1 MDAFAA
7 VTRTHCPYCALQCG
21 MELRADPSGV
31 SDVSDTS
38 DETGRTDGSDG
49 TRLRVG
55 GWDAFPVNKGALC
68 QKGATSAEL
77 LNPATRLT
85 SPLIRRSSGS
95 ELEPVTWDE
104 ALDFA
109 ASRISAIAAAH
120 GRDAVGIFGGG
131 GLTHEKAYS
140 LGKFARV
147 VLRTPHIDYNGR
159 FCMSA
164 AAAASQRAFGVDRG
178 LPFPLADVAHTDVI
192 LLVGS
197 NLADTMPP
205 ALRYFT
211 AQREKG
217 GRLIVVDP
225 RRTRTAEQA
234 DLHLQPVPGTDAA
247 LAAGLLHVLIAEHL
261 VDEEFVAARTSGFEE
276 VRAEALRWWPER
288 VEAVCGVPAGD
299 VRAAA
304 RMFAGAGAGGE
315 AKAGAGA
322 HNGATTGMVLTA
334 RGTEQQADGADAV
347 NAWINLALAA
357 GKAGRPYCGYGA
369 ITGQGNGQGGREHGQ
384 KADQLPGYRKIT
396 DPAARE
402 HVARV
407 WGVPADSLP
416 GPGRPAMEL
425 LASCGSDIRALLVAG
440 SNPVVSAPDA
450 SFVTARLEALDFL
463 AVCDVVLSETAA
475 LADVVFPVTQWA
487 EEAGTMTNL
496 EGRVL
501 LRRQAI
507 APPEGVRSD
516 LDVLGGLAERLGSPG
531 FLTSPA
537 AVFDELARASAGGV
551 ADYSGLTYE
560 RIDAAS
566 EGPGLHW
573 PCPAPD
579 HPGTPRMFLD
589 AFGTPD
595 GRARF
600 VAVGHEPAIEEPC
613 ADFPYRL
620 TTGRVLAQYQSGAQT
635 RRVRSLNAAEPGG
648 FVQLHPD
655 LAAAVGVAEGDP
667 VRVTSRRGSAVA
679 PARISDLIRPDTVF
693 MPFHWPGAARANS
706 VTRRTTDPVSGMP
719 AFKTAA
725 VRVEVER

>member
-1 MDAFAA
+1 MDSPSS

-21 MELRADPSGV
+21 MELHADGGADAGLRAA
-31 SDVSDTS
+31 
-38 DETGRTDGSDG
+38 
-49 TRLRVG
+49 
-55 GWDAFPVNKGALC
+55 GWEAFQVNKGALC
-68 QKGATSAEL
+68 QKGATSTEL
-77 LNPATRLT
+77 LNPAVRLT
-85 SPLIRRSSGS
+85 SPLLRRSRDA
-95 ELEPVTWDE
+95 ELEPVGWEE

-109 ASRISAIAAAH
+109 AGRLTAIAAGH
-120 GRDAVGIFGGG
+120 GRDAVGVFGGG

-211 AQREKG
+211 TQRENG

-261 VDEEFVAARTSGFEE
+261 IDDAFIAARTSGFDEA
-276 VRAEALRWWPER
+276 RAEAQRWWPER

-304 RMFAGAGAGGE
+304 RMFAGAGS
-315 AKAGAGA
+315 
-322 HNGATTGMVLTA
+322 GMVLTA

-347 NAWINLALAA
+347 NAWINLTLAA

-402 HVARV
+402 HVAGV
-407 WGVPADSLP
+407 WGVSPDTLP
-416 GPGRPAMEL
+416 GPGRPAVEL
-425 LASCGSDIRALLVAG
+425 LASCGIDIRALLVAG

-450 SFVTARLEALDFL
+450 DFVTSRLRALDFL
-463 AVCDVVLSETAA
+463 AVCDVVLSETAV

-487 EEAGTMTNL
+487 EETGTVTNL

-501 LRRQAI
+501 LRRQAVT
-507 APPEGVRSD
+507 PPEGVRSD
-516 LDVLGGLAERLGSPG
+516 LDVMGALAERLGWPG
-531 FLTSPA
+531 FLTSPEK
-537 AVFDELARASAGGV
+537 VFAELAEASAGGV
-551 ADYSGLTYE
+551 ADYSGLSHE
-560 RIDAAS
+560 RLDATS
-566 EGPGLHW
+566 EGAGLHW
-573 PCPAPD
+573 PCPTSD

-595 GRARF
+595 GLARF
-600 VAVGHEPAIEEPC
+600 VPVACEPAAEEPC
-613 ADFPYRL
+613 ADYPYRL

-635 RRVRSLNAAEPGG
+635 RRVRSLNAAEPGP

-655 LAAAVGVAEGDP
+655 LAAALDVVEGEP
-667 VRVTSRRGSAVA
+667 VRVTSRRGTAVA
-679 PARISDLIRPDTVF
+679 AARISDLIRPDTVF
-693 MPFHWPGAARANS
+693 MPFHWAGAGRANA

-725 VRVEVER
+725 VRVEAAK

>member
-1 MDAFAA
+1 MDSPSS

-21 MELRADPSGV
+21 MELHADGGADAGLRAA
-31 SDVSDTS
+31 
-38 DETGRTDGSDG
+38 
-49 TRLRVG
+49 
-55 GWDAFPVNKGALC
+55 GWEAFQVNKGALC
-68 QKGATSAEL
+68 QKGATSTEL
-77 LNPATRLT
+77 LNPAVRLT
-85 SPLIRRSSGS
+85 SPLLRRSRDA
-95 ELEPVTWDE
+95 ELEPVGWEE

-109 ASRISAIAAAH
+109 AGRLTAIAAGH
-120 GRDAVGIFGGG
+120 GRDAVGVFGGG

-211 AQREKG
+211 TQRENG

-261 VDEEFVAARTSGFEE
+261 IDDAFIAARTSGFDEA
-276 VRAEALRWWPER
+276 RAEAQRWWPER

-304 RMFAGAGAGGE
+304 RMFAGAG
-315 AKAGAGA
+315 
-322 HNGATTGMVLTA
+322 TGMVLTA

-347 NAWINLALAA
+347 NAWINLTLAA

-402 HVARV
+402 HVAGV
-407 WGVPADSLP
+407 WGVSPDTLP
-416 GPGRPAMEL
+416 GPGRPAVEL
-425 LASCGSDIRALLVAG
+425 LTSCGIDIRALLVAG

-450 SFVTARLEALDFL
+450 DFVTSRLRALDFL

-487 EEAGTMTNL
+487 EETGTVTNL

-501 LRRQAI
+501 LRRQAVT
-507 APPEGVRSD
+507 PPEGVRSD
-516 LDVLGGLAERLGSPG
+516 LDVMGALAERLGWPG
-531 FLTSPA
+531 FLTSPEK
-537 AVFDELARASAGGV
+537 VFAELAEASAGGV
-551 ADYSGLTYE
+551 ADYSGLSHE
-560 RIDAAS
+560 RLDATS
-566 EGPGLHW
+566 EGAGLHW
-573 PCPAPD
+573 PCPTSD

-595 GRARF
+595 GLARF
-600 VAVGHEPAIEEPC
+600 VPVACEPAAEEPC
-613 ADFPYRL
+613 ADYPYRL

-635 RRVRSLNAAEPGG
+635 RRVRSLNAAEPGP

-655 LAAAVGVAEGDP
+655 LAAALDVVEGEP
-667 VRVTSRRGSAVA
+667 VRVTSRRGTAVA
-679 PARISDLIRPDTVF
+679 AARISDLIRPDTVF
-693 MPFHWPGAARANS
+693 MPFHWAGAGRANA

-725 VRVEVER
+725 VRVEAAK

>member
-1 MDAFAA
+1 MDALSPA
-7 VTRTHCPYCALQCG
+7 TRTHCPYCALQCG
-21 MELRADPSGV
+21 MELHADAAGTSPLRAA
-31 SDVSDTS
+31 
-38 DETGRTDGSDG
+38 
-49 TRLRVG
+49 
-55 GWDAFPVNKGALC
+55 GWDAFQVNRGALC
-68 QKGATSAEL
+68 QKGATSTEL
-77 LNPATRLT
+77 LNPALRLT
-85 SPLIRRSSGS
+85 APLLRRTPGA
-95 ELEPVTWDE
+95 ELEPATWDE
-104 ALDFA
+104 ALDVA
-109 ASRISAIAAAH
+109 AARLTSIAADH
-120 GRDAVGIFGGG
+120 GRAAVGVFGGG

-147 VLRTPHIDYNGR
+147 VLRTPNIDYNGR

-178 LPFPLADVAHTDVI
+178 LPFPLADVAQTDVI

-211 AQREKG
+211 TQRENG

-225 RRTRTAEQA
+225 RRTRTADQA

-261 VDEEFVAARTSGFEE
+261 IDDDFIAARTSGFEE
-276 VRAEALRWWPER
+276 ARAEAQRWWPER

-304 RMFAGAGAGGE
+304 RMFAGSRGS
-315 AKAGAGA
+315 
-322 HNGATTGMVLTA
+322 TGMVLTA

-347 NAWINLALAA
+347 NAWINVALAA

-402 HVARV
+402 HVAEV
-407 WGVPADSLP
+407 WGISPDALP
-416 GPGRPAMEL
+416 GPGRPAVEL
-425 LASCGSDIRALLVAG
+425 LASCGADIRALLVAG

-450 SFVTARLEALDFL
+450 EFVTSRLRELDFL
-463 AVCDVVLSETAA
+463 MVSDVVLSETAA

-487 EEAGTMTNL
+487 EETGTVTNL

-501 LRRQAI
+501 LRRQAV
-507 APPEGVRSD
+507 APPDGVRSD
-516 LDVLGGLAERLGSPG
+516 LDVMGGLAERLGWPG
-531 FLTSPA
+531 FLTAPA
-537 AVFDELARASAGGV
+537 KVFTELALASAGGV
-551 ADYSGLTYE
+551 ADYSGLSHE
-560 RIDAAS
+560 RLDATS
-566 EGPGLHW
+566 EGVGLHW
-573 PCPAPD
+573 PCPTPD

-589 AFGTPD
+589 TFGTPD
-595 GRARF
+595 GLARF
-600 VAVGHEPAIEEPC
+600 VPVACEPAVEEPSV
-613 ADFPYRL
+613 DFPYRL

-635 RRVRSLNAAEPGG
+635 RRVPALNAAEPGP

-655 LAAAVGVAEGDP
+655 LAAALAVAEGDP
-667 VRVTSRRGSAVA
+667 VRVTSRRGTAVA
-679 PARISDLIRPDTVF
+679 AARISDVIRPDTVF
-693 MPFHWPGAARANS
+693 MPFHWAGPGRAN
-706 VTRRTTDPVSGMP
+706 VLTRRTTDPVSGMP

-725 VRVEVER
+725 VRVEAAQ

>member
-1 MDAFAA
+1 MDSPSLLS
-7 VTRTHCPYCALQCG
+7 RTHCPYCALQCG
-21 MELRADPSGV
+21 MELHADGDGEGKLRAAGW
-31 SDVSDTS
+31 
-38 DETGRTDGSDG
+38 EAF
-49 TRLRVG
+49 RVT
-55 GWDAFPVNKGALC
+55 KGALC
-68 QKGATSAEL
+68 QKGATSTEL
-77 LNPATRLT
+77 LDPAVRLT
-85 SPLIRRSSGS
+85 SPLLRRTHSRGG
-95 ELEPVTWDE
+95 ELEPVSWDE
-104 ALDFA
+104 ALDYA
-109 ASRISAIAAAH
+109 AGRLESIAADLGPA
-120 GRDAVGIFGGG
+120 AVGVFGGG

-164 AAAASQRAFGVDRG
+164 AAAATQRAFGVDRG

-211 AQREKG
+211 EQRGSG

-261 VDEEFVAARTSGFEE
+261 IDTAFIAARTSGFDEA
-276 VRAEALRWWPER
+276 RAEAQRWWPER
-288 VEAVCGVPAGD
+288 VEAVCGVPVED

-304 RMFAGAGAGGE
+304 RMFAGSASS
-315 AKAGAGA
+315 
-322 HNGATTGMVLTA
+322 TGMVLTA

-402 HVARV
+402 HVAAV
-407 WGVPADSLP
+407 WGISPDAMP
-416 GPGRPAMEL
+416 GPGRPAVEL
-425 LASCGSDIRALLVAG
+425 LASCGADIRALLVAG
-440 SNPVVSAPDA
+440 SNPVLSAPDA
-450 SFVTARLEALDFL
+450 EFVTSRLRALDFL

-487 EEAGTMTNL
+487 EETGTVTNL

-501 LRRQAI
+501 LRRQAV
-507 APPEGVRSD
+507 APPDGVRSD
-516 LDVLGGLAERLGSPG
+516 LDVMGALAERLGWPG
-531 FLTSPA
+531 FLTSPEK
-537 AVFDELARASAGGV
+537 VFAELAEASAGGI
-551 ADYSGLTYE
+551 ADYSGLSHE
-560 RIDAAS
+560 RLDRTS
-566 EGPGLHW
+566 EGAGLHW
-573 PCPAPD
+573 PCPTSD

-589 AFGTPD
+589 TFGTPD
-595 GRARF
+595 GLARF
-600 VAVGHEPAIEEPC
+600 IPVASEPAVEEPC
-613 ADFPYRL
+613 AEFPYRL

-635 RRVRSLNAAEPGG
+635 RRIEALNAAEPGP

-655 LAAAVGVAEGDP
+655 LAAALALVEGDP
-667 VRVTSRRGSAVA
+667 VRVTSRRGTAIA
-679 PARISDLIRPDTVF
+679 PARINDLIRPDTVF
-693 MPFHWPGAARANS
+693 MPFHWPGPGSANAL
-706 VTRRTTDPVSGMP
+706 TRRATDPVSGMP

-725 VRVEVER
+725 VRVEAAR

>member
-1 MDAFAA
+1 MDALPA

-21 MELRADPSGV
+21 MELHA
-31 SDVSDTS
+31 
-38 DETGRTDGSDG
+38 ETGTP
-49 TRLRVG
+49 LRVA
-55 GWDAFPVNKGALC
+55 GWNGFGVNRGALC
-68 QKGATSAEL
+68 QKGATSTEL
-77 LNPATRLT
+77 LNPAVRLT
-85 SPLIRRSSGS
+85 TPLLRSRRGA
-95 ELEPVTWDE
+95 ELEPATWDE
-104 ALDFA
+104 ALDFTA
-109 ASRISAIAAAH
+109 DRLSAIGAGH
-120 GRDAVGIFGGG
+120 GRDAVGVFGGG

-147 VLRTPHIDYNGR
+147 VLQTPHIDYNGR

-211 AQREKG
+211 TQRENG

-261 VDEEFVAARTSGFEE
+261 IDEAFIAARTTGFQEA
-276 VRAEALRWWPER
+276 RAEAQRWWPER
-288 VEAVCGVPAGD
+288 VEAVCGVPAGE

-304 RMFAGAGAGGE
+304 RMFAGVSAGAE
-315 AKAGAGA
+315 DKAENPYGAS
-322 HNGATTGMVLTA
+322 GMVLTA

-347 NAWINLALAA
+347 NAWINVALAA

-402 HVARV
+402 HVAAV

-416 GPGRPAMEL
+416 GPGRPAVEL
-425 LASCGSDIRALLVAG
+425 LASCGTDIRALLVAG

-450 SFVTARLEALDFL
+450 EFVTSRLRALEFL
-463 AVCDVVLSETAA
+463 VVCDVVLSETAA

-487 EEAGTMTNL
+487 EETGTVTNL

-501 LRRQAI
+501 LRRQAV
-507 APPEGVRSD
+507 APPEAVRSD
-516 LDVLGGLAERLGSPG
+516 LDVLGALASRLGRPG

-537 AVFDELARASAGGV
+537 EVFSELAQASAGGV
-551 ADYSGLTYE
+551 ADYSGLSHE
-560 RIDAAS
+560 RLDATS

-573 PCPAPD
+573 PCPTPD

-595 GRARF
+595 GLARF
-600 VAVGHEPAIEEPC
+600 VAVACEPAVEEPC
-613 ADFPYRL
+613 AEYPYRL

-635 RRVRSLNAAEPGG
+635 RRVRALNAAEPGP

-655 LAAAVGVAEGDP
+655 LAAVLAVAEGDA

-679 PARISDLIRPDTVF
+679 AARISDLIRPDTVF
-693 MPFHWPGAARANS
+693 MPFHWAGAGRANS
-706 VTRRTTDPVSGMP
+706 LTRRTTDPVSGMP

-725 VRVEVER
+725 VRLEAALVETAQVETARAETAQ

>member
-1 MDAFAA
+1 MDSPSS

-21 MELRADPSGV
+21 MELHADGGADAGLRAA
-31 SDVSDTS
+31 
-38 DETGRTDGSDG
+38 
-49 TRLRVG
+49 
-55 GWDAFPVNKGALC
+55 GWEAFQVNKGALC
-68 QKGATSAEL
+68 QKGATSTEL
-77 LNPATRLT
+77 LNPAVRLT
-85 SPLIRRSSGS
+85 SPLLRRSRDA
-95 ELEPVTWDE
+95 ELEPVGWEE

-109 ASRISAIAAAH
+109 AGRLTAIAAGH
-120 GRDAVGIFGGG
+120 GRDAVGVFGGG

-211 AQREKG
+211 TQRENG

-261 VDEEFVAARTSGFEE
+261 IDDAFIAARTSGFDEA
-276 VRAEALRWWPER
+276 RAEAQRWWPER

-304 RMFAGAGAGGE
+304 RMFAGAG
-315 AKAGAGA
+315 
-322 HNGATTGMVLTA
+322 TGMVLTA

-347 NAWINLALAA
+347 NAWINLTLAA

-402 HVARV
+402 HVAGV
-407 WGVPADSLP
+407 WGVSPDTLP
-416 GPGRPAMEL
+416 GPGRPAVEL
-425 LASCGSDIRALLVAG
+425 LASCGIDIRALLVAG

-450 SFVTARLEALDFL
+450 DFVTSRLRALDFL
-463 AVCDVVLSETAA
+463 AVCDVVLSETAV

-487 EEAGTMTNL
+487 EETGTVTNL

-501 LRRQAI
+501 LRRQAVT
-507 APPEGVRSD
+507 PPEGVRSD
-516 LDVLGGLAERLGSPG
+516 LDVISGLAERL
-531 FLTSPA
+531 
-537 AVFDELARASAGGV
+537 D
-551 ADYSGLTYE
+551 
-560 RIDAAS
+560 
-566 EGPGLHW
+566 
-573 PCPAPD
+573 
-579 HPGTPRMFLD
+579 
-589 AFGTPD
+589 
-595 GRARF
+595 
-600 VAVGHEPAIEEPC
+600 
-613 ADFPYRL
+613 
-620 TTGRVLAQYQSGAQT
+620 
-635 RRVRSLNAAEPGG
+635 
-648 FVQLHPD
+648 
-655 LAAAVGVAEGDP
+655 
-667 VRVTSRRGSAVA
+667 
-679 PARISDLIRPDTVF
+679 
-693 MPFHWPGAARANS
+693 
-706 VTRRTTDPVSGMP
+706 
-719 AFKTAA
+719 
-725 VRVEVER
+725 

>member
-1 MDAFAA
+1 
-7 VTRTHCPYCALQCG
+7 
-21 MELRADPSGV
+21 MELHAEGEGAAPLRAA
-31 SDVSDTS
+31 
-38 DETGRTDGSDG
+38 
-49 TRLRVG
+49 
-55 GWDAFPVNKGALC
+55 GWEAFQVNRGALC
-68 QKGATSAEL
+68 QKGATSTEL
-77 LNPATRLT
+77 LNPAVRLT
-85 SPLIRRSSGS
+85 SPLIRRHRGS
-95 ELEPVTWDE
+95 DLQPATWDE
-104 ALDFA
+104 ALDFTA
-109 ASRISAIAAAH
+109 DRLSALAAAH

-147 VLRTPHIDYNGR
+147 VLQTPHIDYNGR

-205 ALRYFT
+205 ALRYFIR
-211 AQREKG
+211 QRDSG
-217 GRLIVVDP
+217 GLLIVVDP

-234 DLHLQPVPGTDAA
+234 DLHLQPAPGTDAA
-247 LAAGLLHVLIAEHL
+247 LAAGLLHVLIAEQL
-261 VDEEFVAARTSGFEE
+261 IDEDFIAARTSGFDE
-276 VRAEALRWWPER
+276 VRAEAQRWWPER

-304 RMFAGAGAGGE
+304 RMFARGRAGVGAGAG
-315 AKAGAGA
+315 AGAGA
-322 HNGATTGMVLTA
+322 ENSTGMVLTA

-357 GKAGRPYCGYGA
+357 GKAGRPFSGYGA

-402 HVARV
+402 HVAAV
-407 WGVPADSLP
+407 WGVDPDDLP
-416 GPGRPAMEL
+416 GPGRPAVEL
-425 LASCGSDIRALLVAG
+425 LASCGSDIHALLVAG

-450 SFVTARLEALDFL
+450 EFVTSRLRALDFL
-463 AVCDVVLSETAA
+463 AVCDVVRSETAA

-487 EEAGTMTNL
+487 EETGSVTNL

-501 LRRQAI
+501 LRRQAV
-507 APPEGVRSD
+507 APPDGVRSD
-516 LDVLGGLAERLGSPG
+516 LDVMGGLAERMGWSG
-531 FLTSPA
+531 FLTEPA
-537 AVFDELARASAGGV
+537 KIFDELAQASAGGV
-551 ADYSGLTYE
+551 ADYSGLSHE
-560 RIDAAS
+560 RLDETS
-566 EGPGLHW
+566 EGAGLHW
-573 PCPAPD
+573 PCPTPD

-595 GRARF
+595 GLARF
-600 VAVGHEPAIEEPC
+600 VAVAAEPAIEEPS
-613 ADFPYRL
+613 ADYPYRL

-635 RRVRSLNAAEPGG
+635 RRVRALNAAEPGP

-655 LAAAVGVAEGDP
+655 LAAALAVAEGDL
-667 VRVTSRRGSAVA
+667 VRVTSRRGSATA
-679 PARISDLIRPDTVF
+679 AARISDLIRPDTVF
-693 MPFHWPGAARANS
+693 MPFHWSGPGRANA

-725 VRVEVER
+725 VRVEAAK

>member
-1 MDAFAA
+1 MDAFADTTAATA

-21 MELRADPSGV
+21 MELRADPA
-31 SDVSDTS
+31 
-38 DETGRTDGSDG
+38 DGSG
-49 TRLRVG
+49 LRAA
-55 GWDAFPVNKGALC
+55 GWEAFPVNKGALC
-68 QKGATSAEL
+68 QKGATATEV
-77 LNPATRLT
+77 LNPAARLG
-85 SPLIRRSSGS
+85 SPLLRRHRDA

-109 ASRISAIAAAH
+109 AARISATAAAH

-147 VLRTPHIDYNGR
+147 VLQTPHIDYNGR

-211 AQREKG
+211 AQRENG

-247 LAAGLLHVLIAEHL
+247 LAAGMLHVLIAEHL
-261 VDEEFVAARTSGFEE
+261 IDEEFIAARTDGFEE

-304 RMFAGAGAGGE
+304 RMFAGAGTGTGGDGGTKARGDSGTGTRAG
-315 AKAGAGA
+315 
-322 HNGATTGMVLTA
+322 TGMILTA

-402 HVARV
+402 HVAGV

-416 GPGRPAMEL
+416 GPGRPAVEL
-425 LASCGSDIRALLVAG
+425 LASCGTDIRALLVAG

-450 SFVTARLEALDFL
+450 AFVASRLAALDFL

-501 LRRQAI
+501 LRRQAV

-531 FLTSPA
+531 FLTEPA
-537 AVFDELARASAGGV
+537 VIFAELARASAGGV
-551 ADYSGLTYE
+551 ADYSGLSYE
-560 RIDAAS
+560 RLDASS
-566 EGPGLHW
+566 EGEGLHW
-573 PCPAPD
+573 PCPTPD

-600 VAVGHEPAIEEPC
+600 VAVGHEPAVEEPT
-613 ADFPYRL
+613 AEFPYRL

-635 RRVRSLNAAEPGG
+635 RRVRSLNAAEPGS

-655 LAAAVGVAEGDP
+655 LAAAVGVAEGDA

-679 PARISDLIRPDTVF
+679 PARINDLIRSDTVF
-693 MPFHWPGAARANS
+693 MPFHWAGAGRANS

-725 VRVEVER
+725 VRVEVAR

>member
-1 MDAFAA
+1 MDALSP

-21 MELRADPSGV
+21 MELHADNGTVTKLRAA
-31 SDVSDTS
+31 
-38 DETGRTDGSDG
+38 
-49 TRLRVG
+49 
-55 GWDAFPVNKGALC
+55 GWEAFQVNRGALC
-68 QKGATSAEL
+68 QKGATSTEL
-77 LNPATRLT
+77 LNPALRLT
-85 SPLIRRSSGS
+85 TPLLRRTREAG
-95 ELEPVTWDE
+95 LEPATWDE

-109 ASRISAIAAAH
+109 AGRLAAIGAGH
-120 GRDAVGIFGGG
+120 GRAAVGVFGGG

-147 VLRTPHIDYNGR
+147 VLQTPHIDYNGR

-211 AQREKG
+211 AQRENG

-261 VDEEFVAARTSGFEE
+261 IDEDFIAARTSGFDEA
-276 VRAEALRWWPER
+276 RAEAQRWWPER

-299 VRAAA
+299 LRAAA
-304 RMFAGAGAGGE
+304 RMFAGSR
-315 AKAGAGA
+315 
-322 HNGATTGMVLTA
+322 TGMVLTA

-347 NAWINLALAA
+347 NAWINVALAA

-396 DPAARE
+396 DPAARA
-402 HVARV
+402 HVAQV
-407 WGVPADSLP
+407 WGVSPDDLP
-416 GPGRPAMEL
+416 GPGRPAVEL
-425 LASCGSDIRALLVAG
+425 LASCGIDIRALLVVG

-450 SFVTARLEALDFL
+450 EFVTARLRELEFL

-487 EEAGTMTNL
+487 EETGTVTNL

-501 LRRQAI
+501 LRRQAV
-507 APPEGVRSD
+507 APPAGVRSD
-516 LDVLGGLAERLGSPG
+516 LHVMGALAERLGWPG

-537 AVFDELARASAGGV
+537 EVFAELAQASAGGV
-551 ADYSGLTYE
+551 ADYSGLSYE
-560 RIDAAS
+560 RLEATS
-566 EGPGLHW
+566 EGTGLHW
-573 PCPAPD
+573 PCPTPD

-589 AFGTPD
+589 AFGTAD
-595 GRARF
+595 GLARF
-600 VAVGHEPAIEEPC
+600 IPVACEPAVEEPC
-613 ADFPYRL
+613 PDFPYRL

-635 RRVRSLNAAEPGG
+635 RRVRALNAAEPGP

-655 LAAAVGVAEGDP
+655 LAAALAVAEGDQ

-679 PARISDLIRPDTVF
+679 AARISDVIRPDTVF
-693 MPFHWPGAARANS
+693 MPFHWSGPGRANAL
-706 VTRRTTDPVSGMP
+706 TRRATDPVSGMP

-725 VRVEVER
+725 VRLEAAK

>member
-1 MDAFAA
+1 MDSPSP

-21 MELRADPSGV
+21 MELHAEGGGDAKLRAA
-31 SDVSDTS
+31 
-38 DETGRTDGSDG
+38 
-49 TRLRVG
+49 
-55 GWDAFPVNKGALC
+55 GWEAFQVNKGGLC
-68 QKGATSAEL
+68 QKGATSTEL
-77 LNPATRLT
+77 LNPALRLA
-85 SPLIRRSSGS
+85 SPLLRRTREA
-95 ELEPVTWDE
+95 ELEPVSWDE

-109 ASRISAIAAAH
+109 AARLESTAADH

-147 VLRTPHIDYNGR
+147 VLQTPHIDYNGR

-178 LPFPLADVAHTDVI
+178 LPFPLADVARTDVI

-211 AQREKG
+211 TQRENG

-261 VDEEFVAARTSGFEE
+261 IDEAFIAARTSGFDEA
-276 VRAEALRWWPER
+276 RAEAQRWWPER

-304 RMFAGAGAGGE
+304 RMFAGGRGS
-315 AKAGAGA
+315 
-322 HNGATTGMVLTA
+322 TGMVLTA

-347 NAWINLALAA
+347 NAWINLTLAA

-402 HVARV
+402 HVAGV
-407 WGVPADSLP
+407 WGISPDALP
-416 GPGRPAMEL
+416 GPGRPAVEL

-450 SFVTARLEALDFL
+450 EFVTSRLRALDFL

-487 EEAGTMTNL
+487 EETGTVTNL

-501 LRRQAI
+501 LRRQAV

-516 LDVLGGLAERLGSPG
+516 LDVMGALAERLGRPG
-531 FLTSPA
+531 FLTSPEK
-537 AVFDELARASAGGV
+537 VFAELAEASAGGI
-551 ADYSGLTYE
+551 ADYSGLSHE
-560 RIDAAS
+560 RLDATS
-566 EGPGLHW
+566 EGEGLHW
-573 PCPAPD
+573 PCPTPE

-595 GRARF
+595 GLARF
-600 VAVGHEPAIEEPC
+600 VPVACEPAVEEPC
-613 ADFPYRL
+613 AEYPYRL

-635 RRVRSLNAAEPGG
+635 RRVRALNAAEPGP

-655 LAAAVGVAEGDP
+655 LAAALDVAEGDP
-667 VRVTSRRGSAVA
+667 VRVTSRRGTAVA
-679 PARISDLIRPDTVF
+679 AARISGLIRPDTVF
-693 MPFHWPGAARANS
+693 MPFHWAGPGKANAL
-706 VTRRTTDPVSGMP
+706 TRRATDPVSGMP

-725 VRVEVER
+725 VRVEAAK

>member
-1 MDAFAA
+1 MDAPAA

-21 MELRADPSGV
+21 MELRVDSGV
-31 SDVSDTS
+31 PDGADDGINNGTTNGASD
-38 DETGRTDGSDG
+38 GAGNG
-49 TRLRVG
+49 TRLRVS
-55 GWDAFPVNKGALC
+55 GWDKFPVNGGALC
-68 QKGATSAEL
+68 QKGATATEL
-77 LNPATRLT
+77 LAPASRLT
-85 SPLIRRSSGS
+85 SPLIRRSRDA
-95 ELEPVTWDE
+95 ELEAATWDE

-109 ASRISAIAAAH
+109 AARMSAIAAGH

-147 VLRTPHIDYNGR
+147 VLQTPHIDYNGR

-178 LPFPLADVAHTDVI
+178 LPFPLADVAQTDVI

-211 AQREKG
+211 TQRENG

-261 VDEEFVAARTSGFEE
+261 LDEEFIAARTNGFEE

-304 RMFAGAGAGGE
+304 RLFAGADGSGKPARP
-315 AKAGAGA
+315 
-322 HNGATTGMVLTA
+322 TTGMVLTA

-347 NAWINLALAA
+347 NAWINLTLAA

-407 WGVPADSLP
+407 WGVDADSLP
-416 GPGRPAMEL
+416 GPGRPAVEL
-425 LASCGSDIRALLVAG
+425 LASCGTDIRALLVAG

-450 SFVTARLEALDFL
+450 QFVTSRLAALEFL
-463 AVCDVVLSETAA
+463 AVCDVVMSETAA

-501 LRRQAI
+501 LRRKAVD
-507 APPEGVRSD
+507 PPEGVRSD
-516 LDVLGGLAERLGSPG
+516 LEVLGGLADRLGRPG
-531 FLTSPA
+531 FLTSPPEI
-537 AVFDELARASAGGV
+537 FEELARASAGGV
-551 ADYSGLTYE
+551 ADYSGLSYA
-560 RIDAAS
+560 RLDAAS

-573 PCPAPD
+573 PCPAPN
-579 HPGTPRMFLD
+579 HPGVPRMFLD

-600 VAVGHEPAIEEPC
+600 VAVGHEPAVEEPC
-613 ADFPYRL
+613 AEYPYRL

-635 RRVRSLNAAEPGG
+635 RRVPSLNAAAPGPY
-648 FVQLHPD
+648 VQLHPD
-655 LAAAVGVAEGDP
+655 LAAAVGVSEGDP
-667 VRVTSRRGSAVA
+667 VRVTSRRGSAVGA
-679 PARISDLIRPDTVF
+679 ALINDLIRPDTVF
-693 MPFHWPGAARANS
+693 MPFHWGGAGRANS

-725 VRVEVER
+725 VRVEVAR

>member
-1 MDAFAA
+1 MDSPSS

-21 MELRADPSGV
+21 MELHADGGADAGLRAA
-31 SDVSDTS
+31 
-38 DETGRTDGSDG
+38 
-49 TRLRVG
+49 
-55 GWDAFPVNKGALC
+55 GWEAFQVNKGALC
-68 QKGATSAEL
+68 QKGATSTEL
-77 LNPATRLT
+77 LNPAVRLT
-85 SPLIRRSSGS
+85 SPLLRRSRDA
-95 ELEPVTWDE
+95 ELEPVGWEE

-109 ASRISAIAAAH
+109 AGRLTAIAAGH
-120 GRDAVGIFGGG
+120 GRDAVGVFGGG

-211 AQREKG
+211 TQRENG

-261 VDEEFVAARTSGFEE
+261 IDDAFIAARTSGFDEA
-276 VRAEALRWWPER
+276 RAEAQRWWPER

-304 RMFAGAGAGGE
+304 RMFAGAG
-315 AKAGAGA
+315 
-322 HNGATTGMVLTA
+322 TGMVLTA

-347 NAWINLALAA
+347 NAWINLTLAA

-402 HVARV
+402 HVAGV
-407 WGVPADSLP
+407 WGVSPDTLP
-416 GPGRPAMEL
+416 GPGRPAVEL
-425 LASCGSDIRALLVAG
+425 LASCGIDIRALLVAG

-450 SFVTARLEALDFL
+450 DFVTSRLRALDFL
-463 AVCDVVLSETAA
+463 AVCDVVLSETAV

-487 EEAGTMTNL
+487 EETGTVTNL

-501 LRRQAI
+501 LRRQAVT
-507 APPEGVRSD
+507 PPEGVRSD
-516 LDVLGGLAERLGSPG
+516 LDVMGALAERLGWPG
-531 FLTSPA
+531 FLTSPEK
-537 AVFDELARASAGGV
+537 VFAELAEASAGGV
-551 ADYSGLTYE
+551 ADYSGLSHE
-560 RIDAAS
+560 RLDATS
-566 EGPGLHW
+566 EGAGLHW
-573 PCPAPD
+573 PCPTSD

-595 GRARF
+595 GLARF
-600 VAVGHEPAIEEPC
+600 VPVACEPAAEEPC
-613 ADFPYRL
+613 ADYPYRL

-635 RRVRSLNAAEPGG
+635 RRVRSLNAAEPGP

-655 LAAAVGVAEGDP
+655 LAAALDVVEGEP
-667 VRVTSRRGSAVA
+667 VRVTSRRGTAVA
-679 PARISDLIRPDTVF
+679 AARISDLIRPDTVF
-693 MPFHWPGAARANS
+693 MPFHWAGAGRANA

-725 VRVEVER
+725 VRVEAAK

>member
-1 MDAFAA
+1 MDSPSLLS
-7 VTRTHCPYCALQCG
+7 RTHCPYCALQCG
-21 MELRADPSGV
+21 MELHAGDGGDAVPRAA
-31 SDVSDTS
+31 
-38 DETGRTDGSDG
+38 
-49 TRLRVG
+49 
-55 GWDAFPVNKGALC
+55 GWEAFQVNKGALC
-68 QKGATSAEL
+68 QKGATSTEL
-77 LNPATRLT
+77 LNPAVRLT
-85 SPLIRRSSGS
+85 SPLLRRTRDA
-95 ELEPVTWDE
+95 ELEPVSWDE
-104 ALDFA
+104 ALDA
-109 ASRISAIAAAH
+109 VAGRLASIAADRGPA
-120 GRDAVGIFGGG
+120 AVGVFGGG

-164 AAAASQRAFGVDRG
+164 AAAAAQRAFGVDRG

-211 AQREKG
+211 EQRENG

-234 DLHLQPVPGTDAA
+234 DLHLQPIPGTDAA
-247 LAAGLLHVLIAEHL
+247 LAAGLLHILIAEHL
-261 VDEEFVAARTSGFEE
+261 IDTAFIAARTSGFDEA
-276 VRAEALRWWPER
+276 RAEAQRWWPER
-288 VEAVCGVPAGD
+288 VEAVCGVPVGD
-299 VRAAA
+299 LREAA
-304 RMFAGAGAGGE
+304 RMFAGSGSGG
-315 AKAGAGA
+315 GFSSRSSTGRS
-322 HNGATTGMVLTA
+322 TGMVLTA

-402 HVARV
+402 HVAAV
-407 WGVPADSLP
+407 WGISPDALP
-416 GPGRPAMEL
+416 GPGRPAVEL
-425 LASCGSDIRALLVAG
+425 LASCGTDIRALLVAG

-450 SFVTARLEALDFL
+450 EFVTSRLRALDFL

-487 EEAGTMTNL
+487 EETGTVTNV

-501 LRRQAI
+501 LRRQAVV
-507 APPEGVRSD
+507 PPDGVRSD
-516 LDVLGGLAERLGSPG
+516 LDVMGALAERLGWPG
-531 FLTSPA
+531 FLTSPEK
-537 AVFDELARASAGGV
+537 VFAELAEASAGGV
-551 ADYSGLTYE
+551 ADYSGLSHE
-560 RIDAAS
+560 RLDQTS
-566 EGPGLHW
+566 EGAGLHW
-573 PCPAPD
+573 PCPTSD

-589 AFGTPD
+589 TFGTPD
-595 GRARF
+595 GLARF
-600 VAVGHEPAIEEPC
+600 VPVASEPAIEEPS

-635 RRVRSLNAAEPGG
+635 RRVPALNAAEPGP

-655 LAAAVGVAEGDP
+655 LAAALAVAEGDP
-667 VRVTSRRGSAVA
+667 VRVTSRRGTAVA
-679 PARISDLIRPDTVF
+679 PARISELIRPDTVF
-693 MPFHWPGAARANS
+693 MPFHWAGPGRANAL
-706 VTRRTTDPVSGMP
+706 TRRTTDPVSGMP

-725 VRVEVER
+725 VRVEAEK

>member
-1 MDAFAA
+1 MDTFSP

-21 MELRADPSGV
+21 MELHAEV
-31 SDVSDTS
+31 
-38 DETGRTDGSDG
+38 DGAE
-49 TRLRVG
+49 TRLRVA
-55 GWDAFPVNKGALC
+55 GWDAFQVTKGALC

-77 LNPATRLT
+77 LNPAVRLM
-85 SPLIRRSSGS
+85 SPLIRRAADA
-95 ELEPVTWDE
+95 ELEPATWDE

-109 ASRISAIAAAH
+109 AQRLKSIAAEH
-120 GRDAVGIFGGG
+120 GRDAVGVFGGG

-147 VLRTPHIDYNGR
+147 VLQTPHIDYNGR

-205 ALRYFT
+205 ALRYLT
-211 AQREKG
+211 AQRENG

-276 VRAEALRWWPER
+276 ARAEAQRWWPER

-304 RMFAGAGAGGE
+304 RMFAGGGSGGGGGAGAGG
-315 AKAGAGA
+315 ASTGPSG
-322 HNGATTGMVLTA
+322 TGMVLTA

-402 HVARV
+402 YVASV
-407 WGVPADSLP
+407 WGVSADALP
-416 GPGRPAMEL
+416 GPGRPAVEL
-425 LASCGSDIRALLVAG
+425 LASCGADIRALLVAG

-450 SFVTARLEALDFL
+450 DFVTSRLQALEFL

-487 EEAGTMTNL
+487 EESGTVTNL

-501 LRRQAI
+501 LRRQAVT
-507 APPEGVRSD
+507 PPDGVRSD
-516 LDVLGGLAERLGSPG
+516 LLVMGGLAERLGWPK

-537 AVFDELARASAGGV
+537 EIFDELALASAGGV
-551 ADYSGLTYE
+551 ADYSGLSHE
-560 RIDAAS
+560 RLDATS
-566 EGPGLHW
+566 EGAGLHW
-573 PCPAPD
+573 PCPTPD

-589 AFGTPD
+589 TFGTPD
-595 GRARF
+595 GLARF
-600 VAVGHEPAIEEPC
+600 VPVACEPAGEEPC
-613 ADFPYRL
+613 AEFPYRL

-635 RRVRSLNAAEPGG
+635 RRVRALNKAEPGP

-655 LAAAVGVAEGDP
+655 LAAALAVGEGDP
-667 VRVTSRRGSAVA
+667 VRVTSRRGTAVA
-679 PARISDLIRPDTVF
+679 AARISDVIRPDTVF
-693 MPFHWPGAARANS
+693 MPFHWSGPGKANAL
-706 VTRRTTDPVSGMP
+706 TRRTTDPVSGMP

-725 VRVEVER
+725 VRLEAAT

>member
-1 MDAFAA
+1 MDSPSP

-21 MELRADPSGV
+21 MELHAEGGGDAKLRAA
-31 SDVSDTS
+31 
-38 DETGRTDGSDG
+38 
-49 TRLRVG
+49 
-55 GWDAFPVNKGALC
+55 GWEAFQVNKGGLC
-68 QKGATSAEL
+68 QKGATSTEL
-77 LNPATRLT
+77 LNPALRLA
-85 SPLIRRSSGS
+85 SPLLRRTREA
-95 ELEPVTWDE
+95 ELEPVSWDE

-109 ASRISAIAAAH
+109 AARLESNAADH

-147 VLRTPHIDYNGR
+147 VLQTPHIDYNGR

-178 LPFPLADVAHTDVI
+178 LPFPLADVARTDVI

-211 AQREKG
+211 TQRENG

-261 VDEEFVAARTSGFEE
+261 IDEAFIAARTSGFDEA
-276 VRAEALRWWPER
+276 RAEAQRWWPER

-304 RMFAGAGAGGE
+304 RMFAGGRGS
-315 AKAGAGA
+315 
-322 HNGATTGMVLTA
+322 TGMVLTA

-347 NAWINLALAA
+347 NAWINLTLAA

-402 HVARV
+402 HVAGV
-407 WGVPADSLP
+407 WGISPDALP
-416 GPGRPAMEL
+416 GPGRPAVEL

-450 SFVTARLEALDFL
+450 EFVTSRLRALDFL

-487 EEAGTMTNL
+487 EETGTVTNL

-501 LRRQAI
+501 LRRQAV

-516 LDVLGGLAERLGSPG
+516 LDVMGALAERLGRPG
-531 FLTSPA
+531 FLTSPEK
-537 AVFDELARASAGGV
+537 VFAELAEASAGGI
-551 ADYSGLTYE
+551 ADYSGLSHE
-560 RIDAAS
+560 RLDATS
-566 EGPGLHW
+566 EGEGLHW
-573 PCPAPD
+573 PCPTPE

-595 GRARF
+595 GLARF
-600 VAVGHEPAIEEPC
+600 VPVACEPAVEEPC
-613 ADFPYRL
+613 AEYPYRL

-635 RRVRSLNAAEPGG
+635 RRVRALNAAEPGP

-655 LAAAVGVAEGDP
+655 LAAALDVAEGDP
-667 VRVTSRRGSAVA
+667 VRVTSRRGTAVA
-679 PARISDLIRPDTVF
+679 AARISGLIRPDTVF
-693 MPFHWPGAARANS
+693 MPFHWAGPGKANAL
-706 VTRRTTDPVSGMP
+706 TRRATDPVSGMP

-725 VRVEVER
+725 VRVEAAK

>member
-1 MDAFAA
+1 MDSPSS

-21 MELRADPSGV
+21 MELHADGGADAGLRAA
-31 SDVSDTS
+31 
-38 DETGRTDGSDG
+38 
-49 TRLRVG
+49 
-55 GWDAFPVNKGALC
+55 GWEAFQVNKGALC
-68 QKGATSAEL
+68 QKGATSTEL
-77 LNPATRLT
+77 LNPAVRLT
-85 SPLIRRSSGS
+85 SPLLRRSRDA
-95 ELEPVTWDE
+95 ELEPVGWEE

-109 ASRISAIAAAH
+109 AGRLTAIAAGH
-120 GRDAVGIFGGG
+120 GRDAVGVFGGG

-211 AQREKG
+211 TQRENG

-261 VDEEFVAARTSGFEE
+261 IDDAFIAARTSGFDEA
-276 VRAEALRWWPER
+276 RAEAQRWWPER

-304 RMFAGAGAGGE
+304 RMFAGAG
-315 AKAGAGA
+315 
-322 HNGATTGMVLTA
+322 TGMVLTA

-347 NAWINLALAA
+347 NAWINLTLAA

-402 HVARV
+402 HVAGV
-407 WGVPADSLP
+407 WGVSPDTLP
-416 GPGRPAMEL
+416 GPGRPAVEL
-425 LASCGSDIRALLVAG
+425 LASCGIDIRALLVAG

-450 SFVTARLEALDFL
+450 DFVTSRLRTLDFL
-463 AVCDVVLSETAA
+463 AVCDVVLSETAV

-487 EEAGTMTNL
+487 EETGTVTNL

-501 LRRQAI
+501 LRRQAVT
-507 APPEGVRSD
+507 PPEGVRSD
-516 LDVLGGLAERLGSPG
+516 LDVMGALAERLGWPG
-531 FLTSPA
+531 FLTSPEK
-537 AVFDELARASAGGV
+537 VFAELAEASAGGV
-551 ADYSGLTYE
+551 ADYSGLSHE
-560 RIDAAS
+560 RLDATS
-566 EGPGLHW
+566 EGAGLHW
-573 PCPAPD
+573 PCPTSD

-595 GRARF
+595 GLARF
-600 VAVGHEPAIEEPC
+600 VPVACEPAAEEPC
-613 ADFPYRL
+613 ADYPYRL

-635 RRVRSLNAAEPGG
+635 RRVRSLNAAEPGP

-655 LAAAVGVAEGDP
+655 LAAALDVVEGEP
-667 VRVTSRRGSAVA
+667 VRVTSRRGTAVA
-679 PARISDLIRPDTVF
+679 AARISDLIRPDTVF
-693 MPFHWPGAARANS
+693 MPFHWAGAGRANA

-725 VRVEVER
+725 VRVEAAK